1 MRRTTLHLCVGA
13 TAALLLAACRDIGVE
28 PNHSTK
34 AISPTTSS
42 SLSRSSAGGD
52 RTLLATLEITP
63 NGGTYHVGDFDVV
76 IPAGA
81 VCDPATTKYGPRHWD
96 RDCSPLKRTLTVNVV
111 AQRSH
116 GAVSVDFQPD
126 LRFRPSAGSVRIQ
139 TSAFADLLK
148 SSDVRQLS
156 PTSSYFNQFL
166 LLYSPTGQATRIDE
180 VRSLGD
186 PSLVTHIDRTTG
198 LVWRRIKHFSGY
210 IIAGFKCDPSVQAG
224 DMQCSSDDPSGV
236 GGAISSLVSDS
247 TSMMISVVVDP

>member
-1 MRRTTLHLCVGA
+1 MRRKSLLLLVGA
-13 TAALLLAACRDIGVE
+13 AAVLAVACRDAV
-28 PNHSTK
+28 
-34 AISPTTSS
+34 SPTHSASPFSS
-42 SLSRSSAGGD
+42 SASPEFSKSGTNSN
-52 RTLLATLEITP
+52 RTELGTLELSP

-186 PSLVTHIDRTTG
+186 
-198 LVWRRIKHFSGY
+198 
-210 IIAGFKCDPSVQAG
+210 
-224 DMQCSSDDPSGV
+224 
-236 GGAISSLVSDS
+236 
-247 TSMMISVVVDP
+247 